1 MFRKDRVVIPGNT
14 ARFAK
19 RLAQPFT
26 KQNLLCAVRAI
37 APALFALTLSSVAH
51 AQGTMDFSGAQTLM
65 GTFKLFAGYAG
76 DATFAP
82 SHSSGLSVTIT
93 KTSVGAVLTATRK
106 SVQPGQKV
114 TFSISATGVTNGV
127 VPTGTVIFTNA
138 TTGVVLGSEVL
149 SATSSSTTTPI
160 SIAYVTVSASQLQLG
175 VNTITASYS
184 GDSNYIASSVA
195 SLTIDLSGSFI
206 TTINP
211 ASLTLTPNG
220 TGSVAVTVTPNGTVL
235 TQNSLTFACPATM
248 PAGITCSFSPAIVGS
263 SGAITSKLTLQ
274 LAAPLYVKP
283 TSTASVR
290 TRRGWLG
297 AGFTGGLAGL
307 VLLILPRRR
316 RHHLLALSV
325 IFCSSLLIT
334 VGCSGGGTG
343 SREKNPPALIATT
356 TTLSVSPTAPI
367 LGSPVVFT
375 TKVAPSSGTGLPSGT
390 ITFSEGTTVLGTASL
405 SSGSASLT
413 ISSLLVGSQA
423 VTAAYGGDSTY
434 SGSSSA
440 VSTLDVAFNG
450 TIAVTASDNAGDQ
463 SSANLS
469 VTIE

>member
-1 MFRKDRVVIPGNT
+1 
-14 ARFAK
+14 
-19 RLAQPFT
+19 
-26 KQNLLCAVRAI
+26 
-37 APALFALTLSSVAH
+37 
-51 AQGTMDFSGAQTLM
+51 
-65 GTFKLFAGYAG
+65 
-76 DATFAP
+76 
-82 SHSSGLSVTIT
+82 
-93 KTSVGAVLTATRK
+93 
-106 SVQPGQKV
+106 
-114 TFSISATGVTNGV
+114 
-127 VPTGTVIFTNA
+127 
-138 TTGVVLGSEVL
+138 
-149 SATSSSTTTPI
+149 
-160 SIAYVTVSASQLQLG
+160 LG

-184 GDSNYIASSVA
+184 GDSNYIAASVA
-195 SLTIDLSGSFI
+195 SLTISLSGSFT

-211 ASLTLTPNG
+211 TSLTLAPNG

-248 PAGITCSFSPAIVGS
+248 PAGIACSFSPAILES
-263 SGAITSKLTLQ
+263 SGAITSTLTLQ

-283 TSTASVR
+283 TSSASVR
-290 TRRGWLG
+290 ASRRGWLG
-297 AGFTGGLAGL
+297 AGFTGSLAGL
-307 VLLILPRRR
+307 VLLMLPRRR
-316 RHHLLALSV
+316 RHHLLALSM

-343 SREKNPPALIATT
+343 GGEKNPPALIATT

-375 TKVAPSSGTGLPSGT
+375 TKVAPTSGTGLPSGT
-390 ITFSEGTTVLGTASL
+390 ITFSEGTTVLGTANL
-405 SSGSASLT
+405 ASGSASLST
-413 ISSLLVGSQA
+413 SSLLVGSQA
-423 VTAAYGGDSTY
+423 VTATYGGDSTY